1 MVEVTPGSPLITW
14 RCDRWP
20 IDQPTALTFLPDHR
34 NAYLEYEGPIS
45 GDRGHVSRV
54 ETGTYTL
61 TCADEEQPY
70 CRDLTLY
77 GETQQYQLRLL
88 NPPDYPDWILEPA
101 SDQAEH

>member
-20 IDQPTALTFLPDHR
+20 IDRPTPLTFLPDHR

-45 GDRGHVSRV
+45 GDRGHVMQV

-61 TCADEEQPY
+61 TTDAEDDPY
-70 CRDLTLY
+70 RRNLTLFGASREY
-77 GETQQYQLRLL
+77 HLL
-88 NPPDYPDWILEPA
+88 LLSPPDYPEWRLEPLPLRQD
-101 SDQAEH
+101 S